1 MNTSSVISHRTHWI
15 IGRFS
20 HLTSWLPFC
29 CSVIILVVLGLIA
42 NITVCFVLLRGG
54 RFKKHLSNFMLFHLS
69 ITGIAY
75 RLVVVPSQWVALF
88 YPFRA
93 KPTLL
98 CKVAK
103 TVRFT
108 FNTAVF
114 TSLVIIAFDR
124 HTSITRPFQRLKH
137 KPKFYRYLL
146 AVWGYSLLCAAPQ
159 MYKAG
164 TLVLNYTTSYNATY
178 VTAALYHCSFPSNK
192 GFASST
198 VAIIYYILGF
208 LVPLVVIIIAYS
220 NIYVFLR
227 RKRRNRMINQAAL
240 KSTGK
245 ALRMLVLMVLGFV
258 VCLGV
263 PQLCDLL
270 RSFVS
275 RGKAEIVFVSFIL
288 ELSSSIINPIIYG
301 FYSADFNQGLK
312 CRR

>member
-1 MNTSSVISHRTHWI
+1 MNASSVISRRTHWI
-15 IGRFS
+15 NARFS
-20 HLTSWLPFC
+20 PLTSWLIFY

-42 NITVCFVLLRGG
+42 NITVCFVLLRGR

-69 ITGIAY
+69 LTGIAY

-93 KPTLL
+93 KPTML
-98 CKVAK
+98 CKFAK

-124 HTSITRPFQRLKH
+124 HQSITRPFQRLKH
-137 KPKFYRYLL
+137 KAKLYRYLL
-146 AVWGYSLLCAAPQ
+146 AVWGYSLLCAVPQ
-159 MYKAG
+159 MYNAG
-164 TLVLNYTTSYNATY
+164 TLVLNYTTFYNATN
-178 VTAALYHCSFPSNK
+178 VTAAFHHCSFPSNK
-192 GFASST
+192 GFTSSV
-198 VAIIYYILGF
+198 VATIYYILGF
-208 LVPLVVIIIAYS
+208 LVPLLVIIIAYS

-227 RKRRNRMINQAAL
+227 RKSRNRMINQAAL

-270 RSFVS
+270 RSFAS
-275 RGKAEIVFVSFIL
+275 RGKEEIVFVSFIL

>member
-1 MNTSSVISHRTHWI
+1 
-15 IGRFS
+15 
-20 HLTSWLPFC
+20 
-29 CSVIILVVLGLIA
+29 
-42 NITVCFVLLRGG
+42 
-54 RFKKHLSNFMLFHLS
+54 MLFHLS

-75 RLVVVPSQWVALF
+75 RLIVVPSQWVVLF
-88 YPFRA
+88 YPFRT
-93 KPTLL
+93 KPTML
-98 CKVAK
+98 CKVTK

-124 HTSITRPFQRLKH
+124 HQSITRPFQRLKH

-146 AVWGYSLLCAAPQ
+146 AVWGYSLLCAVPQ
-159 MYKAG
+159 MYNAE
-164 TLVLNYTTSYNATY
+164 TLVLNYTTSYNATN
-178 VTAALYHCSFPSNK
+178 VDAAFHHCSFPSNR
-192 GFASST
+192 GLTSRT
-198 VAIIYYILGF
+198 VATIYFILGF
-208 LVPLVVIIIAYS
+208 LAPLVIIIIAYS

-227 RKRRNRMINQAAL
+227 RKGRNHMISQAAL

-258 VCLGV
+258 VCLGI
-263 PQLCDLL
+263 PQLCDFL

-275 RGKAEIVFVSFIL
+275 RGKAEIVLLSFVL

-301 FYSADFNQGLK
+301 FYSADFTQGLK